1 MKVVFE
7 NEKIKSMDFK
17 LKLFLGFFALILT
30 ITLIILWI
38 NTEKKEYQP
47 GISEEFDKAVNQAQL
62 VYRQSVKRGDD
73 LESGPCLTNALLP
86 GWVVDIAHNPR
97 TPEDDL
103 SSNQCKAYLEGTA
116 KHFVELDVDGN
127 VIRVR

>member
-1 MKVVFE
+1 
-7 NEKIKSMDFK
+7 MDFK
-17 LKLFLGFFALILT
+17 LKLFLGFFTLILA

-47 GISEEFDKAVNQAQL
+47 GISEEFDMAVNQAQL
-62 VYRQSVKRGDD
+62 VYRQSIKRGDN
-73 LESGPCLTNALLP
+73 LKSGPCLTNALMP
-86 GWVVDIAHNPR
+86 EWVVDIVHSPR

-103 SSNQCKAYLEGTA
+103 PSNQCKAFLEGSA
-116 KHFVELDVDGN
+116 KHFIELDVDGN